1 MNKKTI
7 RAWLLVTIAS
17 VLVLP
22 VRAQEASNA
31 ANMTPDNN
39 EPEIET
45 ISFAKDASVSEEST
59 SQILQNLENLVR
71 DDSQSEEIINQY
83 DDVISKARG
92 FIGQVSSLKDDAFK
106 ITLIGGEELLIAPDK
121 STVIVKNGETT
132 PGHQAQLSELLAVD
146 DWLVIIGI
154 QNGEVFQ
161 PRRIMISGESLAP
174 SERFVHRGQVK
185 NSQSNKIE
193 VQITGEDS
201 LVESYS
207 LAKSTQLVDRD
218 NETIT
223 YKDVKAG
230 LEVLVIGEQKG
241 TAKTL
246 QTLRLL

>member
-1 MNKKTI
+1 MNKKI
-7 RAWLLVTIAS
+7 IHVWM
-17 VLVLP
+17 LVLITLFWAWP
-22 VRAQEASNA
+22 VRAQEASDA
-31 ANMTPDNN
+31 ANMMSDDS

-45 ISFAKDASVSEEST
+45 ISFTKDTSVSEEST

-71 DDSQSEEIINQY
+71 DDNQSEEIINQY

-106 ITLIGGEELLIAPDK
+106 ITLINGEELLIAPDK

-161 PRRIMISGESLAP
+161 PRRIMVSGESLAP
-174 SERFVHRGQVK
+174 SERFVHRGRVK

-201 LVESYS
+201 LVESYQ
-207 LAKSTQLVDRD
+207 LTKSTQLVDQD

-230 LEVLVIGEQKG
+230 LEVMVIGEQKG

>member
-1 MNKKTI
+1 MNKWIK
-7 RAWLLVTIAS
+7 LLAIGSLS
-17 VLVLP
+17 VSLLSP
-22 VRAQEASNA
+22 VRAQEATDTA
-31 ANMTPDNN
+31 VLDTDVQ

-45 ISFAKDASVSEEST
+45 ISFTKDTSVSEEST

-71 DDSQSEEIINQY
+71 DDNQSEEIINQY

-92 FIGQVSSLKDDAFK
+92 FIGQVSGLKDDAFK

-132 PGHQAQLSELLAVD
+132 PGNQAQLSELLAVD

-161 PRRIMISGESLAP
+161 PRRIMVSGESLAP

-193 VQITGEDS
+193 VQITGEDN
-201 LVESYS
+201 LVESYP
-207 LAKSTQLVDRD
+207 LAKSTQLVDQD

-223 YKDVKAG
+223 YKDVKPG